1 MLKHVQDMAL
11 FALLVENGSFTKTAA
26 ELGMTKSRIS
36 QRISALEEYLNVRLL
51 NRTTRKISLT
61 DDGERYL
68 AYCHEVVDASVRGD
82 KTVQAL
88 HNQTGG
94 KLKIIAPPGF
104 MASILPAVH
113 HQFLQTHANIEL
125 QLITADSFYGNV
137 GSEFDVAYRIGK
149 PSDDTC
155 IGRFLGTFNRFIV
168 CTPQYQAAHD
178 IQHPEALQSCELITH
193 QTWKSIALFQHDESY
208 ELAMPLRHTSDN
220 LTYILQQ
227 TLQGTGV
234 AILPEYIVT
243 PYLQSAKL
251 VTLLPQWDVQKID
264 LWMIY
269 QSKTHNPAVLRDYIN
284 FVTQY
289 NVIQNAM

>member
-11 FALLVENGSFTKTAA
+11 FALLVKNGSFTKTAA

-36 QRISALEEYLNVRLL
+36 QRISALEEYLNLRLL

-61 DDGERYL
+61 ADGERYL
-68 AYCHEVVDASVRGD
+68 AYCHEVVDASIRGD

-88 HNQTGG
+88 QKRTGG

-113 HQFLQTHANIEL
+113 HQFLQTHSDIEL
-125 QLITADSFYGNV
+125 QLITADSFYGSV
-137 GSEFDVAYRIGK
+137 GGEFDVAYRIGK

-155 IGRFLGTFNRFIV
+155 IGRHLGTFSRFIV
-168 CTPQYQAAHD
+168 CTPAYLAQRD
-178 IQHPEALQSCELITH
+178 ISRPEALQRGDLITH
-193 QTWKSIALFQHDESY
+193 RTWKSISLFRNDESY
-208 ELAMPLRHTSDN
+208 ELIMPLRHTSDN

-227 TLQGTGV
+227 ALQGTGI
-234 AILPEYIVT
+234 AILPEYIIK
-243 PYLQSAKL
+243 PYLQSGQL
-251 VTLLPQWDVQKID
+251 VTLLPQWAVQKID

-284 FVTQY
+284 FITQY
-289 NVIQNAM
+289 DVIHNVI